1 MARMATKTIQVSLPG
16 ELSGYV
22 ERKVKGGRYED
33 AGEVVREALRQMEA
47 GELAD
52 ELKDFERA
60 LAGGHDRS
68 ETEEEVRRIEAAVQ
82 AGRKT

>member
-1 MARMATKTIQVSLPG
+1 MQVSLPG

-22 ERKVKGGRYED
+22 ERKVKSGRYED
-33 AGEVVREALRQMEA
+33 PGEVVREALRKMEA

-52 ELKDFERA
+52 ELRDFERA
-60 LAGGHDRS
+60 FAGGHDRS
-68 ETEEEVRRIEAAVQ
+68 ETEDDVRRIEAAVQ